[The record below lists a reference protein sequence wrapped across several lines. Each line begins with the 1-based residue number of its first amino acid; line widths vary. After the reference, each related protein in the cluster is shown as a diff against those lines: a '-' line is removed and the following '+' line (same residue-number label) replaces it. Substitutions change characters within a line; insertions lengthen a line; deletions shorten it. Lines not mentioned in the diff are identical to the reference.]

1 MSLIPLRRAVRGSRG
16 RTAAGKTSVTLSFL
30 LFLSPPTLF
39 GDWLTFGHNPQRSGW
54 SLEETKLTSANVG
67 DLELKRQVQLKN
79 QFLALNSLTAP
90 VVATDVARAQGI
102 KTLVYVAGSSNH
114 LFAVDTADGKV
125 VWDRTFGSHLVAKG
139 DPFYLCPNAVN
150 ATPTIDRRRNT
161 IYAIAIDGRLY
172 GLDLSTGKV
181 QFGPFQFVP
190 PLSETWSLNLNDGVL
205 YTATLQGCG
214 GDRSGLYSM
223 GRDGSDAPLRA

>member
-1 MSLIPLRRAVRGSRG
+1 M
-16 RTAAGKTSVTLSFL
+16 
-30 LFLSPPTLF
+30 
-39 GDWLTFGHNPQRSGW
+39 
-54 SLEETKLTSANVG
+54 
-67 DLELKRQVQLKN
+67 
-79 QFLALNSLTAP
+79 
-90 VVATDVARAQGI
+90 
-102 KTLVYVAGSSNH
+102 
-114 LFAVDTADGKV
+114 
-125 VWDRTFGSHLVAKG
+125 AKG